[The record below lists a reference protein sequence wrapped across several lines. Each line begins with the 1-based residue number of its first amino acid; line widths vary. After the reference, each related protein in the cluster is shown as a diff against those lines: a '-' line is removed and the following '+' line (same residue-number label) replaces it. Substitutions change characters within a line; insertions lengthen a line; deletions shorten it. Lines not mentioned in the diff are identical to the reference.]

1 MQNQKRRNTIQF
13 SMKPQLQ
20 LYPKHTKTQ
29 MKKGNL
35 RPVSL
40 MNNDAKI
47 LNKILVNP
55 IKEHVKMII
64 LHDQV
69 FFIPGIQGW
78 FNIWKSISVIHY
90 VNNLEEKKQYYLIR
104 CWEIICKNSIT
115 LHDKILG
122 KIKSRPIPKHS
133 KSNIE
138 QTSIQH
144 QNKWRETWC
153 NPTNIRQDKTTLFL
167 PIHSSI

>member
-13 SMKPQLQ
+13 SMKPQLH
-20 LYPKHTKTQ
+20 LYPKLTKTQ

-40 MNNDAKI
+40 MNIDAKI
-47 LNKILVNP
+47 LNKILVNL
-55 IKEHVKMII
+55 IQEHVNMII

-90 VNNLEEKKQYYLIR
+90 VNNLEEKKHS
-104 CWEIICKNSIT
+104 IISLDAEKSFA
-115 LHDKILG
+115 KI
-122 KIKSRPIPKHS
+122 
-133 KSNIE
+133 
-138 QTSIQH
+138 Q
-144 QNKWRETWC
+144 
-153 NPTNIRQDKTTLFL
+153 
-167 PIHSSI
+167 

>member
-13 SMKPQLQ
+13 SMKPQLH

-40 MNNDAKI
+40 MNIDAKI
-47 LNKILVNP
+47 LNKILVNL
-55 IKEHVKMII
+55 IQEHVNMII

-90 VNNLEEKKQYYLIR
+90 INKFMTRKYMIISLDAEKTFDNIQRIQGWFNIWESISVIHYVKNLEEKKTVL
-104 CWEIICKNSIT
+104 S
-115 LHDKILG
+115 H
-122 KIKSRPIPKHS
+122 
-133 KSNIE
+133 
-138 QTSIQH
+138 
-144 QNKWRETWC
+144 
-153 NPTNIRQDKTTLFL
+153 
-167 PIHSSI
+167 